1 MLNIMGT
8 FFSEVQPNFYEKKY
22 LEPNLGIYLPA
33 LKPRVNTI
41 EALKL
46 YGFKDGAGRYIEWT
60 PGQLEIIDC
69 ILNRSSQDA
78 LKRIQIIASTQY
90 GKSLAVAAGVVIRV
104 SCFPEKWAIVAGTDE
119 KAKIIMEYII
129 LFSLQSPII
138 RQELTPDTPLDRLRM
153 KRSAEQLVFRLG
165 GAVRVYSANVT
176 KVSETSTA
184 LMGFGAQNVV
194 EDESAL
200 IGDTLQATVMRMLG
214 GFKDNLLIKV
224 GNPFNRNHF
233 LRTWESGLYHR
244 IFIDYNRALDEGR
257 YSSEYISEMQ
267 KEALY
272 DILYE
277 CKFPVAGRM
286 DARGWIPLLSMDE
299 VKRSFVDAQAPFGKL
314 KMGNDVAGG
323 GRNYSV
329 SVLRGYNMARKLYKE
344 HEPDTM
350 VFAGEIV
357 KMVQKDHINYK
368 EDVYTDNVGIGRG
381 CTDRL
386 RQLFGVSTGIS
397 AGEEPADKSRFFN
410 KRAEMYWRV
419 RSWILQGGKLE
430 RDEDWLQ
437 LSQVKYKI
445 VDSKGKIQIMSKEQ
459 MLKEGVDSP
468 DVADALSLTFYST
481 DLAATTEE
489 EAVGDAPEEVT
500 MSQMDPYAR

>member
-1 MLNIMGT
+1 MGQ
-8 FFSEVQPNFYEKKY
+8 FFSETQPNFYEKKY

-33 LKPRVNTI
+33 IKPRASTI
-41 EALKL
+41 EALSL
-46 YGFKDGAGRYIEWT
+46 YGFKDQAGRFILWT

-78 LKRIQIIASTQY
+78 KKRIQIIASTQY
-90 GKSLAVAAGVVIRV
+90 GKSLAVAAGVVIRA
-104 SCFPEKWAIVAGTDE
+104 SCFAEKWAIVAGTDE

-138 RQELTPDTPLDRLRM
+138 RQELVPDTPLDRLRM
-153 KRSAEQLVFRLG
+153 KRSADQLVYRLG
-165 GAVRVYSANVT
+165 GAVRVYSANAT

-200 IGDTLQATVMRMLG
+200 IGDILQATVMRMLG
-214 GFKDNLLIKV
+214 GFKDNLLIKI

-244 IFIDYNRALDEGR
+244 IFIDYNRAIDEGR
-257 YSSEYISEMQ
+257 YSKEYLEEMK
-267 KEALY
+267 KEALF

-277 CKFPVAGRM
+277 CKFPPPGRM
-286 DARGWIPLLSMDE
+286 DIRGWIPLLSVED
-299 VKRSFVDAQAPFGKL
+299 VKRSFSDDQVPFGKL
-314 KMGNDVAGG
+314 KLGNDVAGG

-329 SVLRGYNMARKLYKE
+329 SVMRGYNMAKKLYKE

-350 VFAGEIV
+350 VYAGEIV

-368 EDVYTDNVGIGRG
+368 EDVYTDGVGVGKG

-386 RQLFGVSTGIS
+386 RQLFGVSTAIS
-397 AGEEPADKSRFFN
+397 AGEEPADKKRFFN
-410 KRAEMYWRV
+410 KRAEMYWRL
-419 RSWILQGGKLE
+419 RSWLLQGGKLE

-437 LSQVKYKI
+437 LSLIKYKV
-445 VDSKGKIQIMSKEQ
+445 VDGSGKIQIMSKEA

-468 DVADALSLTFYST
+468 DVADALSLTFYAT
-481 DLAATTEE
+481 DSMAVTEE
-489 EAVGDAPEEVT
+489 ESLDWAPEEVT
-500 MSQMDPYAR
+500 VSDIDPFGR